1 MNSDYQYDYEWDSKY
16 CYPNSFTLINKLEI
30 EDSKALNEAEREI
43 TTLRISQIREQ
54 PRKGDFD
61 LNHLQKTHRY
71 IFRDIY
77 SWAGQLRTVNI
88 AKGNQF
94 CNCMYIESGSKP
106 VFDQLKEENYLV
118 GTPPDNICDKLAY
131 YLGEINVVHP
141 FREGNG
147 RAQRAFI
154 ESLAQVAGYHVDFT
168 NVSGPEMIEASAYA
182 FDCNYSKMTDIFRG
196 ITTPISAVEQQDYI
210 RRVAPRGSKLINLFY
225 NLIDEG
231 IEPQEEPEMNL
242 E

>member
-1 MNSDYQYDYEWDSKY
+1 MEQNYQYDYEWDSRY
-16 CYPNSFTLINKLEI
+16 CYPNSFVLMNKLLITDE
-30 EDSKALNEAEREI
+30 KQLNEAERKI
-43 TTLRISQIREQ
+43 TAVRI
-54 PRKGDFD
+54 FD
-61 LNHLQKTHRY
+61 LRKSPIRGCFDLAHLQQIHKS

-106 VFDQLKEENYLV
+106 VFDQLKEEDYLV

-131 YLGEINVVHP
+131 YLGEINVIHP

-154 ESLAQVAGYHVDFT
+154 VSLAQVAGYHVDFT

-210 RRVAPRGSKLINLFY
+210 RRVAPKGGKLFNLFY

-231 IEPQEEPEMNL
+231 IEPQEEPEMDL